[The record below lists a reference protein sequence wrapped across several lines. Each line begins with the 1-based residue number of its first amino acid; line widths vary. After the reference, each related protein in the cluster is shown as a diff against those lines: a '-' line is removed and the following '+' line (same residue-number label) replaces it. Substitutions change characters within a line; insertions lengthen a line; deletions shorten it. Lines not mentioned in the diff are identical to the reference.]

1 MLFKKESDGY
11 RETSGRPSPA
21 SPDRRESSKK
31 EMVAVQESPLTED
44 RMLLKNIATCFF
56 LTLKNWGVGEEEL
69 GHSIREKLVIN
80 MLI

>member
-1 MLFKKESDGY
+1 
-11 RETSGRPSPA
+11 
-21 SPDRRESSKK
+21 
-31 EMVAVQESPLTED
+31 MVAVQESPLTED